1 MEQIWRNCK
10 GSVEVVLNSGTE
22 AGPFYYTAD
31 LEITTKKG
39 TLTTRSVGVFEGMPF
54 GLGTQFDR
62 VIGGTG
68 SNLKLTKPGVPSS
81 VELAAKSG
89 WIKAGQGVDRKHQPL
104 TGELPEEKGPDQVQK
119 PVRSGKLVRLVE

>member
-68 SNLKLTKPGVPSS
+68 PFFKFEAHKTGGTFVSGV
-81 VELAAKSG
+81 
-89 WIKAGQGVDRKHQPL
+89 
-104 TGELPEEKGPDQVQK
+104 
-119 PVRSGKLVRLVE
+119 SGKIWLD

>member
-10 GSVEVVLNSGTE
+10 GSMEVVLNSGTE

-31 LEITTKKG
+31 LEINTKKG

-68 SNLKLTKPGVPSS
+68 IFEGAEGNLFLKFEAHETGGAFVSGV
-81 VELAAKSG
+81 
-89 WIKAGQGVDRKHQPL
+89 
-104 TGELPEEKGPDQVQK
+104 
-119 PVRSGKLVRLVE
+119 SGKIWLD